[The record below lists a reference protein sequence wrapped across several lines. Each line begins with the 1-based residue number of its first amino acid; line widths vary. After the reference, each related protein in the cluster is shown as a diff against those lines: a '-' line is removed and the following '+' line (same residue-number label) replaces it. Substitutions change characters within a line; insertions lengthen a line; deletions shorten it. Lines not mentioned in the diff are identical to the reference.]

1 MIGKTLGTYFA
12 LRFGKVMIGMLVAL
26 LFLIVTV
33 DFIEQMRKVTAGN
46 NVSIGQL
53 YLVSALRAPIF
64 LEKAFPFGCLFA
76 AMITLSQLNQK
87 MELVVARASGVSAWQ
102 FLLPLSISAA
112 LIGML
117 ATTLY
122 NPLAIKANL
131 KANELAAQI
140 FQGKKARE
148 NISQKNVWISQE
160 VSGIRSVIHAGN
172 ARRQGKILDDVN
184 IIEYNKDGSI
194 SRRIDASHAFY
205 REEKWIL
212 VSVALTRNDGSIENH
227 TKLDIP
233 TNLTADSILGAVS
246 DPETIGFWQLKSTAD
261 KVAKAG
267 INSRPYL
274 VRFYSLTALPL
285 FLVSMV
291 LIAATVSLR
300 FVRFGQSG
308 RMILGGILSGFVL
321 YVVAKLVVSL
331 GSNGIVPPVVA
342 AWAPSVVAIL
352 FGMSVLLHQ
361 EDG

>member
-33 DFIEQMRKVTAGN
+33 DFIEQMRKVTSAN

-53 YLVSALRAPIF
+53 YMVSLLRAPIF

-102 FLLPLSISAA
+102 FLLPLSIGAA
-112 LIGML
+112 LIGMV
-117 ATTLY
+117 ATTVY
-122 NPLAIKANL
+122 NPLAIEANR
-131 KANELAAQI
+131 KANELASQI
-140 FQGKKARE
+140 FKGKVARQ
-148 NISQKNVWISQE
+148 NISRKNVWISQE
-160 VSGIRSVIHAGN
+160 IDGIRSVVHAGN
-172 ARRQGKILDDVN
+172 ARREGKILDDVN
-184 IIEYNKDGSI
+184 IIEYNKDGTVN
-194 SRRIDASHAFY
+194 RRINASHALY
-205 REEKWIL
+205 RGNIWLL
-212 VSVALTRNDGSIENH
+212 VSVALTNNDGRIKKLA
-227 TKLDIP
+227 KLDIP
-233 TNLTADSILGAVS
+233 TNLSADSILGAVS
-246 DPETIGFWQLKSTAD
+246 DPETISFWKLKATAE
-261 KVAKAG
+261 KIEKAG
-267 INSRPYL
+267 INSGPYL